1 MSCLEMINGMIQRV
15 ISNRKVATL
24 DDTLAIYG
32 QPPYKFTS
40 EDSLLIVTDIN
51 TNIKKAL
58 ILSISQ
64 EWKINQCICCY
75 EYYTYK
81 MYGEIEIEDTID
93 IEFGYYYNN
102 EKLLETCKYN
112 LFKKQGDIYI
122 KLINYTNNNNNTTNI
137 NTNSNIY
144 NEIRLKLGVTTY
156 VPTIIKHYSIRFDL
170 RLVNV

>member
-1 MSCLEMINGMIQRV
+1 MIQRV
-15 ISNRKVATL
+15 ISNTNNKVATL
-24 DDTLAIYG
+24 DETLAIYG
-32 QPPYKFTS
+32 QPPYTFTS

-51 TNIKKAL
+51 TNTKKAL

-64 EWKINQCICCY
+64 EWKINQFICCY
-75 EYYTYK
+75 EHYTYK

-122 KLINYTNNNNNTTNI
+122 KLINYTNNNNNIANMD
-137 NTNSNIY
+137 TNSSIY
-144 NEIRLKLGVTTY
+144 NEIPLKLGVTTY
-156 VPTIIKHYSIRFDL
+156 VPTMIKHYPIRFDL